1 MERRHGGW
9 RIRGPAG
16 PEAPSGLRTL
26 FLLCTVQNLVINY
39 ASTALNVALS
49 ALVRGLDTSLTGVQ
63 SAISLYSLVVA
74 AFLITGSKL
83 GARHG
88 HRRIFVAGGEIFVL
102 GALIAASGP
111 SLPFLLVGW
120 SLLQGIGVA
129 LMLPAVLSMLT
140 AAFTGA
146 TRTRVLSALAT
157 TSGIGAAAGPVV
169 GGLITNY
176 LGWRVS
182 FLLETVVTLTV
193 VLLMRR
199 TAETG
204 RGPAVAGPH
213 PRNEQ
218 SFDVLG
224 ATLSAAGF
232 GLLVVATLLSGRYGL
247 LRARQ
252 DFVAFGHTLLHRGR
266 LSPVVLIGG
275 IGLVVLLAFVW
286 WERRLVR
293 IGRDPLVRVSVLRN
307 RTVRAGTETQ
317 VMQILVPSGML
328 FLVPVFLQTTLGFD
342 ALRSGITLI
351 TVTVGLT
358 VAASV
363 VARLIAR
370 GRMTHRAAAMGI
382 FLFMGA
388 GCVAT
393 AVLFHPHEQRVSAVG
408 LALAPG
414 LLLIGFGR
422 GLATTV
428 TDLVQSAPPPDEVSD
443 VTGVS
448 RTAGY
453 LGSSFGVALAGT
465 FMTTA
470 LLLAFEAGTDASGV
484 LSAGQKR
491 LVQQTLEHQVQI
503 AAASDD
509 ALRAKLASRGVTGAT
524 AEEIVRINARAR
536 GQALT
541 VAATGMAV
549 LALAGFLVARRVP
562 REGTPREGTRAAD
575 AGHPAG

>member
-1 MERRHGGW
+1 M
-9 RIRGPAG
+9 
-16 PEAPSGLRTL
+16 
-26 FLLCTVQNLVINY
+26 
-39 ASTALNVALS
+39 NVALS
-49 ALVRGLDTSLTGVQ
+49 ALVGDLHTSLTGVQ
-63 SAISLYSLVVA
+63 SAISLYALVVA

-88 HRRIFVAGGEIFVL
+88 HRRIFVLGGEIFVL
-102 GALIAASGP
+102 GTLIAAFGP
-111 SLPFLLVGW
+111 SLPFLLAGW

-140 AAFTGA
+140 AAFAGA
-146 TRTRVLSALAT
+146 TRTRVLSALST
-157 TSGIGAAAGPVV
+157 TSGIGAAVGPVV
-169 GGLITNY
+169 GGLITTY
-176 LGWRVS
+176 LSWRVS
-182 FLLETVVTLTV
+182 FLLETAVTLTV

-199 TAETG
+199 TAQTAGTG
-204 RGPAVAGPH
+204 PPPARTGPGTH
-213 PRNEQ
+213 GER

-224 ATLSAAGF
+224 AVLSAAGF

-252 DFVAFGHTLLHRGR
+252 DFAVFGRTVLHRGE
-266 LSPVVLIGG
+266 LSPVLLIGG
-275 IGLVVLLAFVW
+275 LGLLVLLVFVW

-293 IGRDPLVRVSVLRN
+293 TGRDPLVRMSVLRD

-358 VAASV
+358 VAAPV

-382 FLFMGA
+382 FLVMGA
-388 GCVAT
+388 GCVAI
-393 AVLFHPHEQRVSAVG
+393 AVLFHPHEQRVQAVG

-414 LLLIGFGR
+414 LLLIGCGR

-453 LGSSFGVALAGT
+453 LGSSFGVALAGAV
-465 FMTTA
+465 MTTA
-470 LLLAFEAGTDASGV
+470 LLLAFEAGTDASSV
-484 LSAGQKR
+484 LSADQKQ
-491 LVQQTLEHQVQI
+491 LVQRTLQHQVQI

-509 ALRAKLASRGVTGAT
+509 ALRARLASQGVTGA
-524 AEEIVRINARAR
+524 AADELVRINARAR
-536 GQALT
+536 GQALA
-541 VAATGMAV
+541 VGATAMAV
-549 LALAGFLVARRVP
+549 LALAGFLVARRIP
-562 REGTPREGTRAAD
+562 RAGTRRTG
-575 AGHPAG
+575 AGRPDG